1 MNCRRSDDDKER
13 ADAAANTSMAND
25 PVDILYTVKTVEWPL
40 NQLMT

>member
-25 PVDILYTVKTVEWPL
+25 PVDTLYTVKTVE
-40 NQLMT
+40 